1 MIAVRMVRD
10 RSFNNTASRPNSI
23 LIFVFLFA
31 WSRQV
36 FVMLLMEAVFVLK
49 DTEVLI
55 VVSEVEEKFI
65 FTDFTI

>member
-1 MIAVRMVRD
+1 
-10 RSFNNTASRPNSI
+10 
-23 LIFVFLFA
+23 
-31 WSRQV
+31 
-36 FVMLLMEAVFVLK
+36 MLLMEAVFVLK